1 MQNYASFRSRVAKS
15 QALVFVSAVI
25 VLLVF
30 LLTSTAN
37 AATFAYITE
46 SADNAVYLCTLAV
59 GSDGFEITS
68 EKKIATLEEQGEGQ
82 GGQNL
87 DGYGLLAFKHKGES
101 RLVVTQ
107 NDEFY
112 VYNPSDLNTPLVS
125 RDLKD
130 ESIETI
136 SKVSENEYK
145 DHPIFVYGGSE
156 TGWGVFEFNP
166 ETCSV
171 VYGTVGAGDIV
182 ANDVDKI
189 VVSGDNI
196 FITITDYNNGQ
207 ETDSIALIDTSGSV
221 LKQSDG
227 ITKVETMKHIDGKVY
242 FSGEYNDEWGLFTID
257 ADMNVSEVFTDQD
270 GEIDGFASD
279 GEGGFYYAK
288 LDVDDDDF
296 FVPCHWDSSTS
307 KHTELGENAYSGN
320 LWFFENNRLFIGDS
334 EYIALLTEDGEVSQS
349 FDGNAEMMV
358 KLVETS
364 TADATLSANSA
375 KITGIAHSSAP
386 DIADGLTLAEV
397 SDITEYM
404 EDADTLEKVSTAR
417 ASEATSFQSLITL
430 SVDQAGDIVLPYTIA
445 LPETFSNAD
454 EVKVYFADPSA
465 VAAAS
470 VSGVNVAE
478 DDGIIEATL
487 YGTDYEELTDVEDG
501 VRVGATLE
509 KGKIYSVYVAKAV
522 TATESKADVHIVDV
536 NTLPDRVKLNVNFE
550 EINQLTED
558 DILDGIKGAT
568 TKVDSALDDGF
579 KVSTPVKTLSVDV
592 GWSVVSVDIPLTVS
606 YDKFNIYL
614 IKQDSDLFTA
624 SASGVSAAADGDIVK
639 ATVLGADGNK
649 LKSGNVPSQVYAAA
663 KFATAGN
670 YGMYL
675 ATKQDT
681 PASSNN
687 SSSGCNAGFASLFA
701 LVSLIFIK
709 SRKH

>member
-107 NDEFY
+107 KGEFY
-112 VYNPSDLNTPLVS
+112 VYDPSNLDTPLVS

-207 ETDSIALIDTSGSV
+207 ETDSIALIDTSGNV
-221 LKQSDG
+221 IEQSDG

-257 ADMNVSEVFTDQD
+257 ADMNVSEVFTVDSD
-270 GEIDGFASD
+270 IDGFASD

-288 LDVDDDDF
+288 LVDTDEGAF
-296 FVPCHWDSSTS
+296 FSPYHWNGSTHS
-307 KHTELGENAYSGN
+307 DIDGYYGN
-320 LWFFENNRLFIGDS
+320 VWFFENDILFTGEPESDQG
-334 EYIALLTEDGEVSQS
+334 YYVTLQTKDGELVDE
-349 FDGNAEMMV
+349 FDINPELMV
-358 KLVETS
+358 KIVQPSE
-364 TADATLSANSA
+364 ADKTLSASSA
-375 KITGIAHSSAP
+375 KITGIAHSSASV
-386 DIADGLTLAEV
+386 DGATLAEV
-397 SDITEYM
+397 SNITEYM

-430 SVDQAGDIVLPYTIA
+430 SVDQAGDVVLPYTIA
-445 LPETFSNAD
+445 LPATYSNASD
-454 EVKVYFADPSA
+454 VKIYFADPSA

-536 NTLPDRVKLNVNFE
+536 NTLPDRVNLNVNFE

>member
-107 NDEFY
+107 KGEFY
-112 VYNPSDLNTPLVS
+112 VYNPSNLDTPLVS

-257 ADMNVSEVFTDQD
+257 ADMNVSEVFTVDSD
-270 GEIDGFASD
+270 IDGFASD

-288 LDVDDDDF
+288 LVDTDEGAF
-296 FVPCHWDSSTS
+296 FSPYHWNGSTHS
-307 KHTELGENAYSGN
+307 DIDGYYGN
-320 LWFFENNRLFIGDS
+320 VWFFENDILFIGEPESDQG
-334 EYIALLTEDGEVSQS
+334 YYVTLQTKDGELVDE
-349 FDGNAEMMV
+349 FDINPELMV
-358 KLVETS
+358 KIVQPSE
-364 TADATLSANSA
+364 ADKTLSASSA
-375 KITGIAHSSAP
+375 KITGIAHSSASV
-386 DIADGLTLAEV
+386 DGATLAEV
-397 SDITEYM
+397 SNITEYM

-430 SVDQAGDIVLPYTIA
+430 SVDQAGDVVLPYTIA
-445 LPETFSNAD
+445 LPATYSNASD
-454 EVKVYFADPSA
+454 VKIYFADPSA

-536 NTLPDRVKLNVNFE
+536 NTLPDRVNLNVNFE
-550 EINQLTED
+550 EINQLTEN

>member
-107 NDEFY
+107 KGEFY
-112 VYNPSDLNTPLVS
+112 VYNPSNLDTPLVS

-257 ADMNVSEVFTDQD
+257 ADMNVSEVFTVDSD
-270 GEIDGFASD
+270 IDGFASD

-288 LDVDDDDF
+288 LVDTDEGAF
-296 FVPCHWDSSTS
+296 FSPYHWNGSTHS
-307 KHTELGENAYSGN
+307 DIDGYYGN
-320 LWFFENNRLFIGDS
+320 VWFFENDILFTGEPESDQG
-334 EYIALLTEDGEVSQS
+334 YYVTLQTKDGELVDE
-349 FDGNAEMMV
+349 FDINPELMV
-358 KLVETS
+358 KIVQPSE
-364 TADATLSANSA
+364 ADKTLSASSA
-375 KITGIAHSSAP
+375 KITGIAHSSASV
-386 DIADGLTLAEV
+386 DGATLAEV
-397 SDITEYM
+397 SNITEYM

-430 SVDQAGDIVLPYTIA
+430 SVDQAGDVVLPYTIA
-445 LPETFSNAD
+445 LPATYSNASD
-454 EVKVYFADPSA
+454 VKIYFADPSA

-536 NTLPDRVKLNVNFE
+536 NTLPDRVNLNVNFE
-550 EINQLTED
+550 EINQLTEN

>member
-107 NDEFY
+107 KGEFY
-112 VYNPSDLNTPLVS
+112 VYNPSNLDTPLVS

-257 ADMNVSEVFTDQD
+257 ADMNVSEVFTVDSD
-270 GEIDGFASD
+270 IDGFASD

-288 LDVDDDDF
+288 LVDTDEGAF
-296 FVPCHWDSSTS
+296 FSPYHWNGSTHS
-307 KHTELGENAYSGN
+307 DIDGYYGN
-320 LWFFENNRLFIGDS
+320 VWFFENDILFTGEPESDQG
-334 EYIALLTEDGEVSQS
+334 YYVTLQTKDGELVDE
-349 FDGNAEMMV
+349 FDINPELMV
-358 KLVETS
+358 KIVQPSE
-364 TADATLSANSA
+364 ADKTLSASSA
-375 KITGIAHSSAP
+375 KITGIAHSSASV
-386 DIADGLTLAEV
+386 DGATLAEV
-397 SDITEYM
+397 SNITEYM

-430 SVDQAGDIVLPYTIA
+430 SVDQAGDVVLPYTIA
-445 LPETFSNAD
+445 LPATYSNASD
-454 EVKVYFADPSA
+454 VKIYFADPSA

-536 NTLPDRVKLNVNFE
+536 NTLPDRVNLNVNFE